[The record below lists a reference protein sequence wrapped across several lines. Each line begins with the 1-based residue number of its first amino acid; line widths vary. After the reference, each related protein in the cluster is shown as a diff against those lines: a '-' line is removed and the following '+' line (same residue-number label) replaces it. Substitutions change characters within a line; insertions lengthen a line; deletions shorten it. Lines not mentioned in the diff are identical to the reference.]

1 MQILG
6 ANISLPKIAPPKITI
21 TQRDIARVLPTQT
34 QAQLARTVQQV
45 TGTDKIQKNVLVIG
59 GIAVA
64 ALGLI
69 ALAVYK
75 RKGR

>member
-1 MQILG
+1 MQVLG
-6 ANISLPKIAPPKITI
+6 ANIQLPKIQVPKITI
-21 TQRDIARVLPTQT
+21 TQRDIAKVLPTQT

-59 GIAVA
+59 GVAVA